1 MLREKWLNLSSI
13 VCIPKKEVIDLRI
26 NLDFSIMH
34 SEMVDLGTCLD
45 QLSLE
50 IRNVICKM
58 VHFQRSSLIQ
68 LDSPYDAHFMKPP
81 FNLIEMELDRGLE
94 NYCGCTFS
102 PHPPIEDYWFHF
114 PPNKSFHL
122 CLQCKA
128 IVRRGFGQMERS
140 KSLTIKQGTATVTLK
155 LRFCGS

>member
-1 MLREKWLNLSSI
+1 MLREKLLNLSSI

-58 VHFQRSSLIQ
+58 VLFQRSSLIQ

-94 NYCGCTFS
+94 NYCGCTF
-102 PHPPIEDYWFHF
+102 ILLT
-114 PPNKSFHL
+114 HL
-122 CLQCKA
+122 
-128 IVRRGFGQMERS
+128 
-140 KSLTIKQGTATVTLK
+140 LK
-155 LRFCGS
+155 TTDFIF